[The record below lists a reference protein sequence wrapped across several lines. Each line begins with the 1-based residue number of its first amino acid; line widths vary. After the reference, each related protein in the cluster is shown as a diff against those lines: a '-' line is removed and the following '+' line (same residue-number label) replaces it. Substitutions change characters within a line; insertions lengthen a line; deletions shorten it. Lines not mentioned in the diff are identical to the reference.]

1 MFVNEPF
8 ERVNEIVKDVG
19 LGAVQLHGDESPGY
33 AMRMVVDV
41 IKVYRVSRLFL
52 PADVADYPSKA
63 VLLDSYVK
71 DVPGGTG
78 KTLNWGVAKA
88 TNQYAKVML
97 AGGLS
102 PDNAVEAVEHVSPWA
117 IDASSGV
124 ELSPGKKDHAAV
136 ARLIEQ
142 VRAVTE

>member
-1 MFVNEPF
+1 M
-8 ERVNEIVKDVG
+8 
-19 LGAVQLHGDESPGY
+19 
-33 AMRMVVDV
+33 
-41 IKVYRVSRLFL
+41 
-52 PADVADYPSKA
+52 
-63 VLLDSYVK
+63 
-71 DVPGGTG
+71 PGGTG